1 MTTTST
7 GIENLDGRSR
17 PVRWL
22 LAALGC
28 VCVALG
34 AIGAVVPGLPTT
46 IFLIAAAWLFARS
59 CPALERRLLESRL
72 GGSLRRFRETG
83 AMTPRAKATAV
94 GSMWLGIGFSMALTV
109 RNGWT
114 LPLVLAGLGLIGSAT
129 ILFWVRTLPAAATA
143 SAVPVREDRRA
154 V

>member
-1 MTTTST
+1 
-7 GIENLDGRSR
+7 
-17 PVRWL
+17 
-22 LAALGC
+22 
-28 VCVALG
+28 
-34 AIGAVVPGLPTT
+34 
-46 IFLIAAAWLFARS
+46 
-59 CPALERRLLESRL
+59 
-72 GGSLRRFRETG
+72 
-83 AMTPRAKATAV
+83 
-94 GSMWLGIGFSMALTV
+94 MALTV